1 MLRKLFLL
9 LTSLAAAAVGVFLW
23 SKRDELGGEIERT
36 RGERRSGAEG
46 KPRAGVPVEAAARA
60 GSAGGAAGRPNGPV
74 PASPPIEG
82 AAPPAGSRAARVTPR
97 DAESAPA
104 SAAEEQCLATTQS
117 GARCTRPAEPGTRHC
132 WQHAE

>member
-23 SKRDELGGEIERT
+23 SKRDELKGEIERA

-46 KPRAGVPVEAAARA
+46 KPRASEPVTA
-60 GSAGGAAGRPNGPV
+60 GAAGRPNGPV

-97 DAESAPA
+97 DAESAPT
-104 SAAEEQCLATTQS
+104 SAAEEQCAATTQS
-117 GARCTRPAEPGTRHC
+117 GVRCTRPAEPGTRHC
-132 WQHAE
+132 WQHEE

>member
-23 SKRDELGGEIERT
+23 SKRDELKGEIERT
-36 RGERRSGAEG
+36 RGEWRSGAEG
-46 KPRAGVPVEAAARA
+46 K
-60 GSAGGAAGRPNGPV
+60 PNGPV

-97 DAESAPA
+97 DAESAPT
-104 SAAEEQCLATTQS
+104 SAAEEQCAATTQS
-117 GARCTRPAEPGTRHC
+117 GVRCTRPAEPGTRHC
-132 WQHAE
+132 RQHEE

>member
-23 SKRDELGGEIERT
+23 SKRDELKGEIERT

-46 KPRAGVPVEAAARA
+46 KPRASEPVAA
-60 GSAGGAAGRPNGPV
+60 GAAGRPNGPV

-82 AAPPAGSRAARVTPR
+82 AA
-97 DAESAPA
+97 SAPT
-104 SAAEEQCLATTQS
+104 SAAEAQCAATTQS
-117 GARCTRPAEPGTRHC
+117 GVRCTRPAEPGTRHC
-132 WQHAE
+132 WQHEE